1 MAGASVVHRCH
12 AGPMV
17 SCRNLRSGPQR
28 VGPLFPNVADGSD
41 GGEAAAPFQEPEP
54 APVANLALGALGHL
68 GDLGVLKPMNPQ
80 TLKVFWVHGT
90 DHCGKLKT

>member
-1 MAGASVVHRCH
+1 MVHRH

-28 VGPLFPNVADGSD
+28 VGPHFPKVADGSD
-41 GGEAAAPFQEPEP
+41 GGEAAALFQEPEP

-68 GDLGVLKPMNPQ
+68 GDLGVLSVLKPMNPQ
-80 TLKVFWVHGT
+80 TLKVCWVHGT